1 MKVGDKISDLRT
13 LKKFSQENMAT
24 MLDMS
29 LGAYGDIERNKKKD
43 LTLARLE
50 QIADV
55 LGVSVLDILSFGET
69 ISNFFDQCNNASVAT
84 GKKSKTTNNYDTK
97 ELKHELEKAQLRE
110 AKLQLELKLCQVEKE
125 KAELE
130 VKYWREKCE
139 GL

>member
-1 MKVGDKISDLRT
+1 MKVGDKIRDLRT
-13 LKKFSQENMAT
+13 LKKLSQENMAK

-29 LGAYGDIERNKKKD
+29 LVAYGDIERDKKKD

-50 QIADV
+50 QIAGV
-55 LGVSVLDILSFGET
+55 LEISVLDILGFEDTVSD
-69 ISNFFDQCNNASVAT
+69 FFDQCNNASVAT
-84 GKKSKTTNNYDTK
+84 GKKSKTINNYDTR

-110 AKLQLELKLCQVEKE
+110 AKLQSDLKLCQAEKE

-139 GL
+139 K